1 MDRDLLARWTATI
14 TNIAIVIGL
23 LFVGLE
29 FRNTTK
35 AIEADR
41 VDSITQ
47 SIIDGNAL
55 LLQTEGLPE
64 ILYKSYASPGELT
77 PIDQDKLVSYMYVTY
92 TQFRQVHQTY
102 LAGLF
107 PEDQWQSQKATIGF
121 GFSSDFAIAYIEILR
136 ASEMDSDTLDVVY
149 QSAVNAREY
158 CKAPQNTCTGRFETP
173 FSQNDTN
180 E

>member
-1 MDRDLLARWTATI
+1 MDSDLLARWTATI

-23 LFVGLE
+23 VFVGLE
-29 FRNTTK
+29 FRSTTK

-41 VDSITQ
+41 IDSITQ
-47 SIIDGNAL
+47 AIMDGNQL

-64 ILYKSYASPGELT
+64 ILFKSYASPEELT
-77 PIDQDKLVSYMYVTY
+77 PIEEDKLISYMYVNY

-121 GFSSDFAIAYIEILR
+121 GFSSDVGIEYLDILR
-136 ASEMDSDTLDVVY
+136 ASAMDSDTLDVIH
-149 QSAVNAREY
+149 QSALSARDY
-158 CKAPQNTCTGRFETP
+158 CKSPDNLCTGRFETP
-173 FSQNDTN
+173 FRTT
-180 E
+180 EAR